1 MITVVTVCYN
11 AADDLEKTILSVLK
25 QKECEVEY
33 IIKDGGST
41 DHTEEIIRKYREKLE
56 QLCVFHY
63 LSAPDGG
70 IYDAMNAG
78 IRLATGKRILFLNSG
93 DVLYDESV
101 LACVDG
107 AAMDADIIYGN
118 IVARSEGKQ
127 ILQIPD
133 LEANYET
140 WGKHM
145 SCCHQAAFIRTD
157 VMKEYLYD
165 TKYRYCADY
174 DFFVKMARFGK
185 TYRYIDKTIVVF
197 ALGGLSYTRAFDLLE
212 ETYRIRLEHGCI
224 SEIEYN
230 RLSTRNKL
238 KRFSRKLIP
247 PMVYECLKKWKR
259 RHDHKNWDE
268 IK

>member
-1 MITVVTVCYN
+1 MISVVTVCFN

-25 QKECEVEY
+25 QEACEIEY

-41 DHTEEIIRKYREKLE
+41 DHTQEIIRKYREQLE
-56 QLCVFHY
+56 RLSRFHY

-93 DVLYDESV
+93 DVLYDPTV
-101 LACVDG
+101 LACMD
-107 AAMDADIIYGN
+107 AASMDADVIYGN
-118 IVARSEGKQ
+118 IVARSEEKQ
-127 ILQIPD
+127 ILEIPD

-140 WGKHM
+140 WGRHM

-157 VMKEYLYD
+157 TMKEYLYD

-174 DFFVKMARFGK
+174 DFFVKIARDGK
-185 TYRYIDKTIVVF
+185 TYQYIDKTVVIF
-197 ALGGLSYTRAFDLLE
+197 ALGGLSYTRAFDLLD

-224 SEIEYN
+224 TEKEY
-230 RLSTRNKL
+230 RVLSKKNQV

-247 PMVYECLKKWKR
+247 VKVYEALKNWKR
-259 RHDHKNWDE
+259 RYKHKKWDE
-268 IK
+268 IS